1 MSVETK
7 DQILDA
13 AERLFAVQ
21 GIDAVSLR
29 TITHE
34 AGVNLAAVNYH
45 FGSKEMLVTQVF
57 MRRIGE
63 VNRERLRLL
72 TEYEERVG
80 EGPLEV
86 EEVLNAF
93 MRPAI
98 YQRQDTAH
106 GDMVMQL
113 CGRAYTESKDYMDSV
128 FEDLFHEIVE
138 RFGVAFQRALPGLPL
153 REIFWRMHFAVGAM
167 VHTMNDGNKLIHL
180 SKGLCNP
187 SESGRVIERMVQ
199 FAAAGMRAP
208 LLPQFSEVLRHRR
221 EDEVGDGDAV
231 RF

>member
-1 MSVETK
+1 MSVDTK

-13 AERLFAVQ
+13 AERLFAVH

-72 TEYEERVG
+72 TEYEQRAG
-80 EGPLEV
+80 EGPLVV

-98 YQRQDTAH
+98 YLSRDAEH

-113 CGRAYTESKDYMDSV
+113 CGRVYTESQEYMDSV
-128 FEDLFHEIVE
+128 VEDLFREVVQ
-138 RFGVAFQRALPGLPL
+138 RFGVAFQRALPDLPF
-153 REIFWRMHFAVGAM
+153 REISWRAHFAVGTM
-167 VHTMNDGNKLIHL
+167 VHTIRDGSKLVRL
-180 SKGLCNP
+180 SKGLCDP
-187 SESGRVIERMVQ
+187 SDAERVIERMVQ

-208 LLPQFSEVLRHRR
+208 LLPQFAEQQAAPMEAEVSS
-221 EDEVGDGDAV
+221 
-231 RF
+231 